1 MNDPKP
7 SFRASSS
14 RFFVFSALALAAC
27 GGSMQPP
34 ADSGVTPS
42 DVASNDA
49 APTDASEL
57 DSGLPVDASTEDSAV
72 EDVAVST
79 DTGVAPADV
88 IVTPPDS
95 ATPGTDFAAMGPL
108 ATSVVGPLSL
118 DLPTSTGCSGQDC
131 RVNVTITVPTG
142 SAPGRA
148 APFPVAVVSNG
159 FQVPAS
165 QYASYAQRLARW
177 GYVVLRWDIPSEMGG
192 IIPRGLAHRTLGAM
206 LRALPERVAMAPM
219 APAAMMD
226 TTRVVFAGHSRGGKI
241 SALAVSGNSNARA
254 YVGFD
259 PVDALPPGTAPG
271 PDYPSGAAA
280 LAMYRGRTVILGA
293 ALGNMSMF
301 GMPCAPTA
309 SNYQTFFTM
318 SASPSLEVTLAQT
331 GHMQFLDT
339 RASCTTAC
347 FFCPAGSTTD
357 AAVREVSQVLL
368 VAASEAGVRG
378 ADASAYLSPA
388 GAWLSRQT
396 IAMSRLR

>member
-1 MNDPKP
+1 
-7 SFRASSS
+7 
-14 RFFVFSALALAAC
+14 
-27 GGSMQPP
+27 MQPP
-34 ADSGVTPS
+34 ADSRATPD
-42 DVASNDA
+42 DVASADS
-49 APTDASEL
+49 SEL
-57 DSGLPVDASTEDSAV
+57 DSGTVIDATIEDSTVADSAV
-72 EDVAVST
+72 TDTNSPT
-79 DTGVAPADV
+79 DTGVAPSDV
-88 IVTPPDS
+88 MVTPTDS
-95 ATPGTDFAAMGPL
+95 ATSGTDFAAMGPL
-108 ATSVVGPLSL
+108 ATSIVGPLSL

-131 RVNVTITVPTG
+131 RVNVTITLPMG
-142 SAPGRA
+142 SAPGRE

-159 FQVPAS
+159 FQVPAA

-192 IIPRGLAHRTLGAM
+192 IIPRGLAHRALGAM
-206 LRALPERVAMAPM
+206 LRALPERVAMAPT

-241 SALAVSGNSNARA
+241 SALAASGNSNARA
-254 YVGFD
+254 YVAFD

-280 LAMYRGRTVILGA
+280 LAMFRGRTVILGS
-293 ALGNMSMF
+293 ALGNTSMF
-301 GMPCAPTA
+301 GMPCAPMA

-357 AAVREVSQVLL
+357 TLVREVSQVLL

-378 ADASAYLSPA
+378 ADASAYLSPT

-396 IAMSRLR
+396 VAMSRLR